1 MYVRTATEAD
11 LPFLVE
17 ILLHAFNWSDDQSFT
32 KDLILTTPEI
42 SHYVVGWKREM
53 DFGTVAELEDGRP
66 IGAAWGRLLNAS
78 DPGYGFVSDTIPEL
92 TMGVLP
98 GHRGGGTGTV
108 LMAAV
113 IEQARDL
120 GFTALSLSVEDHNP
134 AVRLYERAGFST
146 VDRTGDS
153 DTMLLVLSA
162 PSEISVAGG
171 GGRHTG

>member
-1 MYVRTATEAD
+1 MYLRAATEAD
-11 LPFLVE
+11 SPFLVDV
-17 ILLHAFNWSDDQSFT
+17 LLHAFNWSEDRTFT
-32 KDLILTTPEI
+32 KDQVLNSPEI

-53 DFGTVAELEDGRP
+53 DFGTVAEHEDGRP
-66 IGAAWGRLLNAS
+66 IGAVWGRLLSGS

-98 GHRGGGTGTV
+98 RHRGGGIGTA
-108 LMAAV
+108 LMTAM

-134 AVRLYERAGFST
+134 ALRLYERAGFSR

-153 DTMLLVLSA
+153 DTMLLDLN
-162 PSEISVAGG
+162 
-171 GGRHTG
+171 